1 MARAGGQNSGILGM
15 DHIEE
20 HIMAINSVTSSANAN
35 AAVSQATS
43 ARQAEANQEAKRPE
57 PPPAPVQQL
66 QATPSSV
73 NDRGERIGTTI
84 STTA

>member
-1 MARAGGQNSGILGM
+1 
-15 DHIEE
+15 
-20 HIMAINSVTSSANAN
+20 MAINSVTSSANS
-35 AAVSQATS
+35 AVPQATS
-43 ARQAEANQEAKRPE
+43 VRQAEATQEARRPE
-57 PPPAPVQQL
+57 PPPAPVQQV